1 MSPLLEKLPPY
12 GATLRSFVP
21 TWGGE
26 GEEEGRRGGEGRRR
40 GEEGEE
46 GEESGVQPQTEMIPG
61 IFTPEAYQLPPPSPT
76 YSLDFLPTT
85 HNYGSPVSG
94 LLRDW
99 TVLKLKRTEQEL
111 IIVLLDSMSQHSPES
126 TGLYSPPAA
135 VSGPGSR

>member
-1 MSPLLEKLPPY
+1 MVQLYAPLYQP
-12 GATLRSFVP
+12 GVVR
-21 TWGGE
+21 
-26 GEEEGRRGGEGRRR
+26 GRRGGEEEEERRRRR
-40 GEEGEE
+40 GGEGEE

-61 IFTPEAYQLPPPSPT
+61 ISTPEAYQLPPPSPT